1 MRLARLFAPLLA
13 TAIVAG
19 GAAPAHAQVMGSS
32 QLLPLPAIQLPVIQ
46 LPTFQLPPLPAGSSV
61 PGVTAAPIT
70 GNTLLDPVL
79 AELNARRV
87 AAGLQPF
94 TYDFGLGETA
104 YNHAV
109 YLNNIHTM
117 DHSGL
122 FMEVIARVPDL
133 GMAVPMWI
141 DSPPHHEVLMDGTLS
156 RVGFGLVFD
165 QSEGRWI
172 LVAQF
177 T

>member
-19 GAAPAHAQVMGSS
+19 GAAPANAQVMGSS
-32 QLLPLPAIQLPVIQ
+32 QLPPLPAIQLPVIQ

-61 PGVTAAPIT
+61 PGVTAAPII
-70 GNTLLDPVL
+70 GNALLDPVL